1 MKSLYL
7 IFKRYRGMAFAEI
20 TMIILIALL
29 SLSFTYSLC
38 YVYEASAN
46 VRYADR
52 VIGEDVALFYYNA
65 DVIRP
70 DIKSDEDYFERMFL
84 YQDIYDSQT
93 MKNAVDEIISDTG
106 AEGVSRITLLSVDV
120 LDWAKNPNRIKAWT
134 EALRTYDDYPAMR
147 NLVSY
152 DPLTLKNLPI
162 DLREGRWFT
171 DEEAEPINLDDENA
185 EIPVIMSMDWDECY
199 DVGDVFFIEMDEIDL
214 EASKDILDELTLPQ
228 KKMKCRVIGKFKKGA
243 YYYRMQ
249 NITDQFLGAFGRT
262 DLVTNDTT
270 SFMIAPE
277 LTINGKL
284 CSTQTWASIQ
294 HNVGFVFAKD
304 AQSKVGE
311 WNNSATKQYGQFVS
325 VREIAEKTKE
335 EFQSGSKT
343 YILHTIIFGIM
354 LLINLYGY
362 NLMLIRKQ
370 KKAFAVYF
378 ASGMTWKRGLGLCLT
393 GNLLVFVISG
403 ILGSIEGISV
413 VNTVREMTQDTNLL
427 AALSSMGGIFVIFL
441 ISSAFTAYYMAKTD
455 PTELLSG
462 E

>member
-52 VIGEDVALFYYNA
+52 VIGEDVALFYYNE

-70 DIKSDEDYFERMFL
+70 DIKSDEDYLERMDLF
-84 YQDIYDSQT
+84 QDIYDSQT

-106 AEGVSRITLLSVDV
+106 AEGVSRLTLLPVDIQ
-120 LDWAKNPNRIKAWT
+120 DWAKNPNRSTAWT
-134 EALRTYDDYPAMR
+134 EALREYDHASTR
-147 NLVSY
+147 TVVSY

-171 DEEAEPINLDDENA
+171 DEEAEGINLDDENA

-199 DVGDVFFIEMDEIDL
+199 EIGDVFYAVMDQLDL
-214 EASKDILDELTLPQ
+214 KANEDILDEINIP
-228 KKMKCRVIGKFKKGA
+228 KAKMKFKVIGKFKKGA

-262 DLVTNDTT
+262 DLVVGDTS

-277 LTINGKL
+277 LTVNGKL
-284 CSTQTWASIQ
+284 CSTVTWPSIE
-294 HNVGFVFAKD
+294 HDIGFVFAKD

-335 EFQSGSKT
+335 EFQSGSRT
-343 YILHTIIFGIM
+343 YILHTIIFGVM

-403 ILGSIEGISV
+403 ILGSIAGVSV

-441 ISSAFTAYYMAKTD
+441 ISSAFTAYYMAETD